1 MSLNISPINFQFC
14 VGRKCFV
21 LKIETDKHTSMDIKD
36 KVVIITGASSGI
48 GEATAHKLAKA
59 GAKVV
64 LTARREE
71 RLKDLA
77 NSIENDNGTA
87 LVVTGDVTIKEDF
100 EHLVKKTLSEF
111 GTIDALI
118 NNAGLMPLSFIQKLK
133 TDEWEKMVDVN
144 IKGVLNGVA
153 AVVPTMIAEKSGH
166 IINIASSAA
175 HNYFPGGAVYCATK
189 AAVKMFSEGL
199 RQELAPKYGINV
211 TSIEPGA
218 VSTELMD
225 TITDEDIKEQFKEM
239 QKMTFLE
246 AEDIADA
253 IHYALEQP
261 ACANIN
267 DVFIMPTQQQR

>member
-1 MSLNISPINFQFC
+1 MEIAN
-14 VGRKCFV
+14 
-21 LKIETDKHTSMDIKD
+21 
-36 KVVIITGASSGI
+36 KVIIITGASSGI
-48 GEATAHKLAKA
+48 GKATAHKLAKK

-71 RLKDLA
+71 RLNDLA
-77 NSIENDNGTA
+77 NSIKSDSGTA
-87 LVVTGDVTIKEDF
+87 LVVTGDVTKKSDF
-100 EHLVKKTLSEF
+100 DNLVKKTLREF
-111 GTIDALI
+111 GTIDVLI
-118 NNAGLMPLSFIQKLK
+118 NNAGLMPLSYIKKLK

-153 AVVPTMIAEKSGH
+153 AVIPTMIEQKSGH
-166 IINIASSAA
+166 VINIASSAA

-189 AAVKMFSEGL
+189 AAIKMFSEGL

-218 VSTELMD
+218 VSTELMN

-246 AEDIADA
+246 AEDIAEA
-253 IHYALEQP
+253 IYYALAQP
-261 ACANIN
+261 SRANIN
-267 DVFIMPTQQQR
+267 DVFIMPTEQQR